1 MLSDNGKIFTLLS
14 EINKTMTIFKFYSFK
29 NLPVENTAQ
38 LLDPNEGDTAQPAD
52 PDMLFGGQF
61 ATGGQFPL
69 TVFKDVHEEC
79 DIYRCQVFR
88 NDGGVVLMALENN
101 RLRHTIIDLKDV
113 VHEHHPFCLVIIDNR
128 PGRQLIGIERN
139 SSFGTNTDKV
149 ADILQKGLSYKM
161 HEYRRRIEIKR
172 PTKKTTDFWDVV
184 DEIRNTFDDHVT
196 KISID
201 FADTDGKT
209 KVNAN
214 DLLAIMCRM
223 SEKAG
228 CKTLFEFIGQGNE
241 GVGLDNIRPDMEHI
255 AEICLAQPNY
265 VLSVRFKNFGVY
277 RYGADLV
284 AQFCVDDLVAVKFA
298 EGETIMDFET
308 GGKTYVLVNWLNRLS
323 ELIKNNYKDEPLQLK
338 RTRRSRR

>member
-38 LLDPNEGDTAQPAD
+38 LLDPNEGGTAQPAD
-52 PDMLFGGQF
+52 PDMLFSGQF

-139 SSFGTNTDKV
+139 SSFGNNTDKV
-149 ADILQKGLSYKM
+149 ADLLQKGLSYKM

-201 FADTDGKT
+201 FADADGKT

-223 SEKAG
+223 SEKTGSKA
-228 CKTLFEFIGQGNE
+228 LFELIGQGNE
-241 GVGLDNIRPDMEHI
+241 GVGLDNIRSDVEHI

-277 RYGADLV
+277 RYGSDLV
-284 AQFCVDDLVAVKFA
+284 AQFCVDDNVAIKFG

-308 GGKTYVLVNWLNRLS
+308 GGNTYVLVKWLNRLS

>member
-1 MLSDNGKIFTLLS
+1 M
-14 EINKTMTIFKFYSFK
+14 
-29 NLPVENTAQ
+29 
-38 LLDPNEGDTAQPAD
+38 
-52 PDMLFGGQF
+52 
-61 ATGGQFPL
+61 
-69 TVFKDVHEEC
+69 HEEC
-79 DIYRCQVFR
+79 DIYRCQVLR
-88 NDGGVVLMALENN
+88 HADGVVLMALENN
-101 RLRHTIIDLKDV
+101 RLRHTTINLKDV
-113 VHEHHPFCLVIIDNR
+113 EHEHHPFCLVIIDNR
-128 PGRQLIGIERN
+128 PGRQFIGIERN

-201 FADTDGKT
+201 FADADGKT

-214 DLLAIMCRM
+214 DLLAIMCTM
-223 SEKAG
+223 SKKTGSKA
-228 CKTLFEFIGQGNE
+228 LFELIGQGNE
-241 GVGLDNIRPDMEHI
+241 GVELDNIRCDVEHI
-255 AEICLAQPNY
+255 AEICLTQPNY

-277 RYGADLV
+277 RYGSDLV

-298 EGETIMDFET
+298 EGEMVFDFNS
-308 GGKTYVLVNWLNRLS
+308 GGNTYVLVKWLNRLS